1 MRKHKI
7 KQENSLINKV
17 TLAGTVSLL
26 SLLLLFL
33 VVTLYSTNQLASQIT
48 LLTEH
53 PFTVNGD
60 ISEVKTNLALMRI
73 RTERLQSHNQ
83 DVEIVNTALQD
94 LYVEMESLLA
104 EIEDLYLGPAEDI
117 ETLRSTYVMIQDA
130 HTDFLAFSSLPN
142 STTDIIA
149 QYEEEHLYPLYDKF
163 EEDATKIL
171 NYVRNTQQNIF
182 TSANQLS
189 HNTII
194 WSCAIIFAMTVGL
207 IFFQSIIRKMN
218 KRLYQK
224 NKQFDILSDTID
236 ETFMIFEK
244 DNAGCEFVS
253 GSAEKVLGIPAEQLC
268 ENRKLIYQYMS
279 KDTAEELH
287 GKVNSDDKNS
297 WDIAIEYYNP
307 KFVEPRWIHLK
318 CYRIGENGNTKYIM
332 TLTDHTDDRRA
343 NQALKDALVNAQ
355 KANDAKKD
363 FLSRMSHEIR
373 TPMNA
378 IIGMTTIAA
387 ASIEDR
393 SRVEDCLE
401 KISYSSKH
409 LLMLIN
415 DVLDMSRIESERMKL
430 NTEPFELYQF
440 LNTFVSIVYQQAA
453 DKGLEFSEKTS
464 GFTEHT
470 TYLGDPLRLNQI
482 LLNLTSNAIK
492 FTPKGGKISLE
503 VTHLPAR
510 GKKNWLR
517 FVVSDTGIG
526 MNEEGLKKLYT
537 PFEQADATIAGK
549 YGGTGLGMSITQ
561 NLVSLMGG
569 HIKVKSAP
577 NQGTTFTV
585 ELPFTQSN
593 VDLQPVQQNLLE
605 SLNVLVV
612 DDEQDIC
619 EHTVLLLERMKIHAE
634 WVLSGAE
641 AIERVIL
648 AQDSG
653 TLFDVCFIDW
663 KMPEMDGVETTKR
676 IREIVGPETPIIV
689 ISAYD
694 WSEIEDEARKAG
706 VNAFIAKP
714 MFQSSIYNVLVNVTN
729 GAFGRVVSNLNE
741 EGKSLDGI
749 RLLLAEDNELNME
762 IAETL
767 LGMNGAEVECVR
779 NGQEAVDRF
788 LATEPGYYDAILMD
802 VQMPVMDG
810 CEATRRI
817 RACSRPDAKL
827 IPIIATTANAFAEDV
842 ATVMAAGM
850 NAHIGKPLD
859 IKQLCSVLS
868 RLCNENDIENDIPIE
883 EDTSYSIKL

>member
-1 MRKHKI
+1 MHRQKN
-7 KQENSLINKV
+7 KQEGSLINKV
-17 TLAGTVSLL
+17 TLAGTISLL
-26 SLLLLFL
+26 SLLFLFL

-60 ISEVKTNLALMRI
+60 ISEVKTNLALMRN
-73 RTERLQSHNQ
+73 RTERLQSYNQ
-83 DVEIVNTALQD
+83 PEDVEVVRTSLKD
-94 LYVEMESLLA
+94 LYVEMETLLT
-104 EIEDLYLGPAEDI
+104 EIEELYLGPVEDI
-117 ETLRSTYVMIQDA
+117 EALQVTYSSIKDA
-130 HTDFLAFSSLPN
+130 HIEFLAYANLAS
-142 STTDIIA
+142 STTNVIA
-149 QYEEEHLYPLYDKF
+149 QYEEEHLYPLYDEF

-171 NYVRNTQQNIF
+171 NYVRNTQQSIF

-194 WSCAIIFAMTVGL
+194 WSCAIIFAMSIGL
-207 IFFQSIIRKMN
+207 IFFQAIIRRMN

-236 ETFMIFEK
+236 ETFLIFEK
-244 DNAGCEFVS
+244 DKIECEFVS
-253 GSAEKVLGIPAEQLC
+253 GSAEKILGIPAEQLC

-279 KDTAEELH
+279 KETAKNVQKEM
-287 GKVNSDDKNS
+287 NSEAKNS
-297 WDIAIEYYNP
+297 WDIAIEYFNP
-307 KFVEPRWIHLK
+307 KMVEPRWLHLK
-318 CYRIGENGNTKYIM
+318 CYRIGENGNTKYII
-332 TLTDHTDDRRA
+332 TLTDHTADKRA

-355 KANDAKKD
+355 KANDAKKN

-393 SRVEDCLE
+393 NRVEDCLE

-415 DVLDMSRIESERMKL
+415 DVLDMSRIESDRMKL

-464 GFTEHT
+464 GFSEHT
-470 TYLGDPLRLNQI
+470 TYIGDSLRLNQI

-510 GKKNWLR
+510 GTKNWLR

-526 MNEEGLKKLYT
+526 MDEEGLKKLYT
-537 PFEQADATIAGK
+537 PFEQADASIAKK

-593 VDLQPVQQNLLE
+593 IDLQPMKQDLLE

-634 WVLSGAE
+634 WVLTGAE

-663 KMPEMDGVETTKR
+663 QMPEMDGVETTRR

-694 WSEIEDEARKAG
+694 WTDIEYEARKAG

-729 GAFGRVVSNLNE
+729 GAFGRIVDTLND

-788 LATEPGYYDAILMD
+788 LATESGYYDAILMD
-802 VQMPVMDG
+802 VQMPIMDG

-850 NAHIGKPLD
+850 NAHIGKPID

-868 RLCNENDIENDIPIE
+868 RLCNESEISIE
-883 EDTSYSIKL
+883 EEYTNSIKL